1 MTLVKKQ
8 FPRILTQELYPDVQR
23 SIVGLPYFML
33 INVVQGVSNRIQGG
47 SKSKHCTGRTLA
59 IDEEERFNDALR
71 ETAGLL
77 YHVDYRL
84 FLYRKRDHILHCNY
98 TKLMAG
104 IRVLVA

>member
-1 MTLVKKQ
+1 
-8 FPRILTQELYPDVQR
+8 
-23 SIVGLPYFML
+23 ML
-33 INVVQGVSNRIQGG
+33 INVVQGASNRIQGG

-84 FLYRKRDHILHCNY
+84 FLYRKRRTTHCIATTVKINGGNPRSCCLSERR
-98 TKLMAG
+98 T
-104 IRVLVA
+104 